1 VTVLVTTSTCIAAS
15 NFPLV
20 ARSQLI
26 EEIRRQSAI
35 TREGTAKTG
44 STGIASGLSQD
55 KSQAYHNTSSSPLP
69 IMSSSDPSS
78 SNSILPALHH
88 ALSGASGTLIS
99 TCATYPLS
107 LVTSRLQV
115 QRQLAREGRLTSA
128 DDAYRG
134 IGDALSRIWSEDG
147 ARALYT
153 GLGADAAKSVLDS
166 FLFFLFYEWFRA
178 RRMAAHRRRGGG
190 GGAKGLGVLEELA
203 VGMAAGACSRAFT
216 TPISNVVTR
225 KQTAALVDDDDEE
238 GDDDGH
244 ASRRGMWAVIKAIRK
259 EKGILG
265 LWSGYS
271 ASLVLTLN
279 PSITFYLQDLL
290 KKVMLSEPK
299 WEDPGPQFTFLLAAL
314 SKAIA
319 SSITY
324 PFQTAKARLQV
335 SARAPSTTVEAS
347 ATDIE
352 SGNKGDDDNK
362 EKSVDE
368 QVEAKLNAVRALQT
382 VAKRSIF
389 GTIAHIVK
397 TEGVG
402 SLYAGIQG
410 EILKGF
416 FNHGTTMLA
425 KSVVHKL
432 LFKLY
437 LVVVSL
443 MAKMKARRA
452 ARKAGQDNSDG
463 VGGVGGV
470 LRRMEEGLPRAL
482 HFTTSNLTSKVREG
496 AEGTKRMVLNMADG
510 KPRDLD
516 E

>member
-1 VTVLVTTSTCIAAS
+1 
-15 NFPLV
+15 
-20 ARSQLI
+20 
-26 EEIRRQSAI
+26 
-35 TREGTAKTG
+35 
-44 STGIASGLSQD
+44 
-55 KSQAYHNTSSSPLP
+55 
-69 IMSSSDPSS
+69 MSSHSDSS
-78 SNSILPALHH
+78 SILPALHH
-88 ALSGASGTLIS
+88 ALSGASGTLLS

-115 QRQLAREGRLTSA
+115 QRQLAREGKLSA

-134 IGDALSRIWSEDG
+134 IADALSRIWSDEGG

-178 RRMAAHRRRGGG
+178 RRTAVAQRRQGGKS
-190 GGAKGLGVLEELA
+190 KGRLGVLEELA

-225 KQTAALVDDDDEE
+225 KQTAALVKSHED
-238 GDDDGH
+238 GDGDNG
-244 ASRRGMWAVIKAIRK
+244 SNSIWAVIQAIRD

-290 KKVMLSEPK
+290 KKVLLNEAS
-299 WEDPGPQFTFLLAAL
+299 WEDPGPQSTFLLAAL

-335 SARAPSTTVEAS
+335 SARSPGSTEAS
-347 ATDIE
+347 VE
-352 SGNKGDDDNK
+352 SGKVSKVDEN
-362 EKSVDE
+362 KSVDE
-368 QVEAKLNAVRALQT
+368 QVEAKLKAVRALQN

-389 GTIAHIVK
+389 GTIAHIIQ
-397 TEGVG
+397 TEGVA

-437 LVVVSL
+437 LVVVGL
-443 MAKMKARRA
+443 MAEMKARKQEGRQG
-452 ARKAGQDNSDG
+452 RD
-463 VGGVGGV
+463 
-470 LRRMEEGLPRAL
+470 LLERLEEGLPRAL
-482 HFTTSNLTSKVREG
+482 HFTNSSKR
-496 AEGTKRMVLNMADG
+496 AEDTKRVVLNMVDG
-510 KPRDLD
+510 KPRGLN